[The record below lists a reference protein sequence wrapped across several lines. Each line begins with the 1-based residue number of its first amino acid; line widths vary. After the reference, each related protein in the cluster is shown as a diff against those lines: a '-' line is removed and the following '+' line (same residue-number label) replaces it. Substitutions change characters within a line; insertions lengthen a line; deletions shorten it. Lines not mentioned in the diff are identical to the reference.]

1 MILEGKKKVRVEQR
15 KMLKIGDKKYKNRS
29 EMTWSIY
36 FVVSVNIKSF
46 VFRERLFQIVVDGNV
61 KDHE

>member
-1 MILEGKKKVRVEQR
+1 
-15 KMLKIGDKKYKNRS
+15 MLKIGDKKYENRS

-46 VFRERLFQIVVDGNV
+46 ILRERLFQIVVDGNV